1 MDAIII
7 WLIQTTNTNTGDGGG
22 AALRG
27 SPEEGESI
35 SPFHPRQFPLSSAI
49 RVSAPFHLCLFSFP
63 IRHLNPPFSGAKL
76 NTWRWR
82 LHKGGGAAET
92 PLCGTLFAVPN
103 SLDDGCAS
111 SVLLLLPVCLL
122 GLDAAAA
129 FSTPFCVS
137 IIDNS
142 FSEEERERERAVHS
156 SPAKNTRSQQRPRQ
170 RQLPRHSQ
178 SHPLSGGV
186 QKPKLPSP
194 LSPIS
199 SPLLAALK
207 LGPF

>member
-1 MDAIII
+1 MHRGVHSRRG
-7 WLIQTTNTNTGDGGG
+7 NRSRPGD
-22 AALRG
+22 L
-27 SPEEGESI
+27 
-35 SPFHPRQFPLSSAI
+35 RQFPLRRAI
-49 RVSAPFHLCLFSFP
+49 PVSAPFHLCLFSFP

-129 FSTPFCVS
+129 FSTPSCVS

-142 FSEEERERERAVHS
+142 FSEEERERERTDRPFIACKKYAFTTAAATTTTASSLPILPFVRRRPKTQTPPSLPLSLS
-156 SPAKNTRSQQRPRQ
+156 SPF
-170 RQLPRHSQ
+170 
-178 SHPLSGGV
+178 
-186 QKPKLPSP
+186 
-194 LSPIS
+194 
-199 SPLLAALK
+199 LAALK